1 VVVELVYPS
10 NAPGRTIMRQYEH
23 LLGDSRFYDSVRD
36 TRLRNSMEITIDLNS
51 ASWEIMGMGARDGET
66 ITIDDPRVVRVM
78 QLVVAVMR
86 RQARKHERVTMF
98 PRPRAT
104 RPRYA
109 CNVCRDRT
117 FLEDDVTGDVWPC
130 PACDSI

>member
-1 VVVELVYPS
+1 
-10 NAPGRTIMRQYEH
+10 MRQYEH

-36 TRLRNSMEITIDLNS
+36 TRLRNSMEIRLDLDS
-51 ASWEIMGMGARDGET
+51 ASWEIMGMGERDGET

-86 RQARKHERVTMF
+86 RQAHKHERVTMF
-98 PRPRAT
+98 PRPRAP
-104 RPRYA
+104 RPRYV

-117 FLEDDVTGDVWPC
+117 FLEDDVTGEAWPC
-130 PACDSI
+130 PACESS